1 MKWIWLQKLK
11 LSVGEIT
18 PMMTTMMMMMTM
30 MTTMMMMMVK
40 WMMMIPFL
48 CGRAAAAGKRLRH
61 LGINLR
67 HEFCT
72 IIYDDHG
79 DGDEGDDDRGDD
91 NEDNDDD
98 NHDNDSYNHVCAD
111 EMMLIDSIGHRYEEV
126 QSKKRPGGII

>member
-1 MKWIWLQKLK
+1 MA
-11 LSVGEIT
+11 V
-18 PMMTTMMMMMTM
+18 
-30 MTTMMMMMVK
+30 MMMV
-40 WMMMIPFL
+40 MMMNDSL
-48 CGRAAAAGKRLRH
+48 CGGRLAATGKRLRH

-79 DGDEGDDDRGDD
+79 DDDVGDDDRDDDYDD
-91 NEDNDDD
+91 NEDNNDD

-111 EMMLIDSIGHRYEEV
+111 EIMLINSIGRYQEV

>member
-1 MKWIWLQKLK
+1 MA
-11 LSVGEIT
+11 V
-18 PMMTTMMMMMTM
+18 
-30 MTTMMMMMVK
+30 MMMVT
-40 WMMMIPFL
+40 MMNDSL
-48 CGRAAAAGKRLRH
+48 CGGRLVATGKRLRH
-61 LGINLR
+61 LGINLG

-111 EMMLIDSIGHRYEEV
+111 EMMLIESIGHQYEEV
-126 QSKKRPGGII
+126 QSKRPGGII